1 MKFLMWLVLAVLVV
15 LALRKKSSTISSAQ
29 QQAPLDGGSTGSR
42 PNPNPNPNPANQHAE
57 TMVCCEHCQVYVPSS
72 EAVYRQQQVFCSVA
86 HADLH

>member
-29 QQAPLDGGSTGSR
+29 QQAPLDGGPTGSS
-42 PNPNPNPNPANQHAE
+42 PNPHQANQHAE
-57 TMVCCEHCQVYVPSS
+57 TMVCCEHCQVYVPAS
-72 EAVYRQQQVFCSVA
+72 EAVYRQQQVFCSVV

>member
-42 PNPNPNPNPANQHAE
+42 PNPNPNQANQHAE

>member
-29 QQAPLDGGSTGSR
+29 QQAPLDGGSTGSS
-42 PNPNPNPNPANQHAE
+42 PNPNPNSANQHAD

-72 EAVYRQQQVFCSVA
+72 EAVYRQQQVFCSVV

>member
-29 QQAPLDGGSTGSR
+29 QQAPLDGGSTGSS
-42 PNPNPNPNPANQHAE
+42 PNPNPNPANQHAE